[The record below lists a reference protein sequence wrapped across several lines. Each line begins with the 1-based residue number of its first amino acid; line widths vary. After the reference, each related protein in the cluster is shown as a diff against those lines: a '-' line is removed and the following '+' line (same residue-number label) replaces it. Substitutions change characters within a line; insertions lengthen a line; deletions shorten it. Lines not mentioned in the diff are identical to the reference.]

1 MNNKKELTIP
11 YFLNKSFEK
20 YADNPFLGFSDEKA
34 YTYSEIRQRISA
46 MTSFLERLEVK
57 KGDKIAILSN
67 NMPNWG
73 IAYFATVSMGAVAVP
88 LLPDFSKEEVK
99 NILEHSETK
108 VIFCSELQIPKIID
122 AENEYL
128 KAKIK
133 INDFSNIEVK
143 NGAEYKPDNF
153 SDKSYSISEEDLAL
167 LIYTSGTTGKPKGVM
182 LSHKNVCFNAEK
194 SGVLQPIFPEDK
206 FLSFLPLSHA
216 YEHTLGLILPM
227 MNGAS
232 VYYLRKLPTPAV
244 LIPAMQH
251 VKPSIMLSVPLIIEK
266 IYKTKILSS
275 INSNKITKIL
285 YKVPVLRKWL
295 NAVAG
300 RKLKETFGG
309 NIRFFGIGGA
319 KLDPVVE
326 KFLIEAKFPYGIGY
340 GLTETAPLIAGANPD
355 MVKLNS
361 TGSIIEGI
369 EIKLDSV
376 NHKNGEG
383 EILVRGP
390 LVMQGYYKDPELTKE
405 VLTSDGWFKTG
416 DLAVMDKA
424 DGYLYIKG
432 RTKNVIIG
440 SSGENIYPEEIES
453 IINNFEFVLESL
465 VVEEKGRLVA
475 LVHLNFEELENKYK
489 NLKEGVDEKIEDL
502 KKELQI
508 YINSKVNKFSAIKT
522 VSIQRTPF
530 EKTPTHKIKR
540 YKYIG

>member
-1 MNNKKELTIP
+1 MNDKQNLTIP
-11 YFLNKSFEK
+11 FFLNRSFEK
-20 YADNPFLGFSDEKA
+20 YPGNPFLGFSDEKA
-34 YTYSEIRQRISA
+34 YTYSEVKQQISA
-46 MTSFLERLEVK
+46 VISFLEKLEVR
-57 KGDKIAILSN
+57 KGDKVAILSN

-73 IAYFATVSMGAVAVP
+73 ITYFAVVSMGAVVVP
-88 LLPDFSKEEVK
+88 LLPDFSEEEVK
-99 NILEHSETK
+99 NILEHSEAK
-108 VIFCSELQIPKIID
+108 IVFCAQLLIPKIINI
-122 AENEYL
+122 ENEYL

-133 INDFSNIEVK
+133 INDFSNIDVR
-143 NGAEYKPDNF
+143 NNIVYDPCDFSTNEYTV
-153 SDKSYSISEEDLAL
+153 SEDDLAL
-167 LIYTSGTTGKPKGVM
+167 LIYTSGTTGKSKGVM
-182 LSHKNVCFNAEK
+182 LSHRNVCFNAEK

-244 LIPAMQH
+244 LIPAMQQ

-275 INSNKITKIL
+275 INSKNITKLL
-285 YKVPVLRKWL
+285 YKIPQLRKWL
-295 NAVAG
+295 NAAAG

-309 NIRFFGIGGA
+309 NIRFFGVGGA

-326 KFLIEAKFPYGIGY
+326 QFLIEAKFPYSIGY

-361 TGSIIEGI
+361 TGPIIEGI
-369 EIKLDSV
+369 EMKLNDV
-376 NHKNGEG
+376 NPKTGEG
-383 EILVRGP
+383 EIWVRGP
-390 LVMQGYYKDPELTKE
+390 LVMQGYYKEPELTKE
-405 VLTSDGWFKTG
+405 VLTTDGWFKTG
-416 DLAVMDKA
+416 DLAVMDKN

-489 NLKEGVDEKIEDL
+489 NFKEELDEKMEEFKEEL
-502 KKELQI
+502 KI
-508 YINSKVNKFSAIKT
+508 YINSKVNKFSAIKV
-522 VSIQRTPF
+522 VSIQKTPF
-530 EKTPTHKIKR
+530 EKTPTQKIKR